1 MRTKY
6 IGFIV
11 AALIIV
17 AVLARGIGHLMM
29 DPIGLKLD
37 SGWRVR
43 SVVVWKNAHPDMLAL
58 SPKGRWLYV
67 SCETKASE
75 DSPSLAA
82 IDLKKDHH
90 MILVSGLMRADGLK
104 FAPDGSLW
112 IGEEFPRGLVWRIA
126 DVDHFP
132 INQKVDRARMV
143 SSNRALAPFHAA
155 GRFAHGGIAFSRD
168 KRFAYLADEA
178 VDGSLYRLNL
188 NTRRMEVL
196 SGNQKW
202 IMLSLAQSPRDQAR
216 HLQAREFNR
225 IEDMETL
232 PDGRIV
238 MAETGTGRILALAD
252 TGKRPE
258 VTTYLH
264 DSRIAHPDNLAWDA
278 TRHGL
283 WITDDSTPSVLW
295 FLDGRKLKRIATHR
309 HAEITGVLPVGNFIY
324 LNLQEHNGGLEM
336 TLRLSEVSH
345 TTSIDHIEQTMVK

>member
-1 MRTKY
+1 MRAKY
-6 IGFIV
+6 VWPAIAALITV
-11 AALIIV
+11 AAL
-17 AVLARGIGHLMM
+17 ARGLGHLNM
-29 DPIGLKLD
+29 DPLGLKLD
-37 SGWRVR
+37 PGWHAR

-112 IGEEFPRGLVWRIA
+112 IGEEFPRGLIWRVV

-132 INQKVDRARMV
+132 INQKVDRTRMV
-143 SSNRALAPFHAA
+143 SSNRALAPFRAA
-155 GRFAHGGIAFSRD
+155 GRFAHEGIAFSWH
-168 KRFAYLADEA
+168 KRFAYLADKA
-178 VDGSLYRLNL
+178 VEGSLYRLNL
-188 NTRRMEVL
+188 STRRMKVL
-196 SGNQKW
+196 SGNKKW
-202 IMLSLAQSPRDQAR
+202 TMLSLAQSAQDQAR
-216 HLQAREFNR
+216 HLQARKFNR

-232 PDGRIV
+232 PDGRIL
-238 MAETGTGRILALAD
+238 MAETGTGRILVLDD

-258 VTTYLH
+258 ITTYLH
-264 DSRIAHPDNLAWDA
+264 DRRIAHPDNLAWDA

-283 WITDDSTPSVLW
+283 WITDDSTPSALW
-295 FLDGRKLKRIATHR
+295 LWDGRKLKRIATHQ

-324 LNLQEHNGGLEM
+324 LNLQGHNGGLEL

-345 TTSIDHIEQTMVK
+345 TTGIDHIGSGNRH